1 MKLKKFLTGVVLWLL
16 WLASVYAII
25 APNIIGLTGTSNI
38 APTNFY
44 LMVQSGT
51 TQNKITAGNFANSI
65 SGSFWLTW
73 FLTGYTETDPVRKAA
88 SGNYITWNS
97 SWLPFYSQRLYSS
110 TIIDSGTHF
119 ALSGNYIDITAYNN
133 LVIDT
138 RNTSIKSLTT
148 GSNYARVR
156 VNQWKSDMTAWWW
169 NVLVETDYTPWNRTW
184 AFISANIGKVYIG
197 YAGSPISG
205 FPTMPALPT
214 SYVEIGAISGIHL
227 NAITYA
233 NSWIFDISGNA
244 YLTGWIYWP
253 TGAMWPQGIT
263 WISFIWSGT
272 WSPAGPYQIND
283 VVEDRWS
290 SYILVSGN
298 GSTEPIITGH
308 GRNLMAQKGAT
319 WATGTVDTWLLAS
332 YLPLAGNS
340 ETTAMSW
347 NIRMNQWI
355 VIHRTWV
362 NDDEIELG
370 EDAFVRSNSTGD
382 IRWQYSLQNSYV
394 PEILYLSG
402 GVYHTINLNGN
413 GLIYGADY
421 SGSYTDRSLIDKGY
435 ADATYLTGV
444 PSFDYLP
451 LAGNS
456 SWTAMS
462 WNIWFTGTT
471 TDSYIFWPLGDIGFH
486 QTDIIDNNIY
496 GEMWIDSYNPY
507 MIYNSWSSITVFLNK
522 NGLQYFADYSWDYI
536 DRSLVDKWY
545 VDSLGFL
552 TWQYRGPMTGWIT
565 YGSRVNIWWY
575 DIWYSWYTFVVSW
588 TAAFH
593 NWTILWWFAMN
604 VWLVTAGMYG
614 FHTSGY
620 WVYWVSDSW
629 YWVYGLAQWT
639 WVGWYFKTNISTGYA
654 LQVNGAMKFTN
665 TWDYIEMPT
674 ALSKRR
680 FAISWENLSI
690 QYYTG
695 GNRVEKW
702 FFNS

>member
-332 YLPLAGNS
+332 YLPLAGN
-340 ETTAMSW
+340 TTGTAMS
-347 NIRMNQWI
+347 
-355 VIHRTWV
+355 
-362 NDDEIELG
+362 
-370 EDAFVRSNSTGD
+370 GD
-382 IRWQYSLQNSYV
+382 
-394 PEILYLSG
+394 
-402 GVYHTINLNGN
+402 
-413 GLIYGADY
+413 
-421 SGSYTDRSLIDKGY
+421 
-435 ADATYLTGV
+435 
-444 PSFDYLP
+444 
-451 LAGNS
+451 
-456 SWTAMS
+456 
-462 WNIWFTGTT
+462 IWFTGTT

-507 MIYNSWSSITVFLNK
+507 MTYNSWSSIIVFLNK
-522 NGLQYFADYSWDYI
+522 NGLQYNADYSWDYT

-702 FFNS
+702 FFNP